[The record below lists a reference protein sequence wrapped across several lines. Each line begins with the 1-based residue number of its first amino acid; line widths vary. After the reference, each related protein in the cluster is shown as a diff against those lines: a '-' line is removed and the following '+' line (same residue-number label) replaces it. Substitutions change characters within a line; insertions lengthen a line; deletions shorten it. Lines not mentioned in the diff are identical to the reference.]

1 MIIRKIYCLKVN
13 NKKELLV
20 DLGYNQGL
28 FNRQIGIVKSNY
40 NNSFMKRSDNVVLYV
55 TEIQDNFSK
64 LVPLNDEVEILNL
77 NNQKIQFVE

>member
-1 MIIRKIYCLKVN
+1 M
-13 NKKELLV
+13 

-40 NNSFMKRSDNVVLYV
+40 NSAFMKKSENIVLYV

-64 LVPLNDEVEILNL
+64 LVPLNDEVELLNL

>member
-1 MIIRKIYCLKVN
+1 
-13 NKKELLV
+13 
-20 DLGYNQGL
+20 
-28 FNRQIGIVKSNY
+28 
-40 NNSFMKRSDNVVLYV
+40 MKRSDNVVLYV